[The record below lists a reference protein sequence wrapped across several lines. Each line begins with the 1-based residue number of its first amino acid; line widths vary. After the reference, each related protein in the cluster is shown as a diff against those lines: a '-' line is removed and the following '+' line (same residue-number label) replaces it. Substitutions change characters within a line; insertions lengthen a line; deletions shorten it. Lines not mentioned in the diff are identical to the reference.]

1 MRGRTTEEEGR
12 SKNKDFP
19 LGHLKSLKVVAGG
32 SSVGQTHQV
41 CDVEGQL
48 KQSILKTELTPLEP
62 PFPCPLDMV
71 ASV

>member
-32 SSVGQTHQV
+32 SSGGQTHQV

-48 KQSILKTELTPLEP
+48 KQRILKTELIPLES